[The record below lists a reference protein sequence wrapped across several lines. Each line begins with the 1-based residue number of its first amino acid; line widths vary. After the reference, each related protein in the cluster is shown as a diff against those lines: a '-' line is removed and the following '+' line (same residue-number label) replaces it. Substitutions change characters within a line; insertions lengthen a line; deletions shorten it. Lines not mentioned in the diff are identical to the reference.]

1 MTGTDPADRRPVY
14 EPADSYYAATA
25 NAAPRRPPL
34 AGTTDCDV
42 CVVGAGIAGCS
53 AALNLAER
61 GYRVALLEAQR
72 VGHGGSGR
80 SGGQMIY
87 GYARDMPV
95 IERLVSAADAQR
107 LWQLSQEAI
116 ETTVGR
122 IRKHDIRCDLRLG
135 HLSAAIKPRQRE
147 ELIRF
152 KADMEERYG
161 YGGMELLT
169 GAALRAQID
178 SSRYLAA
185 LRDGRSGHLHPLNY
199 TLGLAVA
206 AEAAGAVI
214 HEHSPAI
221 ALTTGSTCTV
231 QTPGGLVRSRFL
243 VLTGG
248 AYMDGLVPELRRKIM
263 PVGTYITSTEPLGE
277 PRARALLPDDA
288 AVTDTNFVLDY
299 FRRTADHR
307 LLFGGR
313 VSYSTFQPPRLAA
326 TLRQRM
332 LQVFPQLADA
342 RQAYTWGGFVDIT
355 INRFPHFG
363 RLAPNAYFA
372 HGFSG
377 HGIALTGL
385 AGKLLGEVIA
395 GQAERFDLFAKV
407 RHRDFPGGNVM
418 RMPLLVLAMTWF
430 RLRDL
435 L

>member
-1 MTGTDPADRRPVY
+1 MPAN

-25 NAAPRRPPL
+25 NPAPRRAPL
-34 AGTTDCDV
+34 TGMTDCDV
-42 CVVGAGIAGCS
+42 CVVGAGITGCS

-61 GYRVALLEAQR
+61 GYRVVLLEAQR

-80 SGGQMIY
+80 SGGQMIH
-87 GYARDMPV
+87 GYARDMPEV
-95 IERLVSAADAQR
+95 ERLVSADDARR
-107 LWQLSQEAI
+107 LWQLSQEAL
-116 ETTVGR
+116 ETTVSR
-122 IRKHDIRCDLRLG
+122 IRRHDIRCNLRFG

-147 ELIRF
+147 ELSRF
-152 KADMEERYG
+152 QAYMEARYG
-161 YGGMELLT
+161 HEGMEMLT

-178 SSRYLAA
+178 SSRYIAA
-185 LRDGRSGHLHPLNY
+185 LRDHRSGHLHPLNY
-199 TLGLAVA
+199 TLGLAEA
-206 AEAAGAVI
+206 AAAAGARVC
-214 HEHSPAI
+214 EHSRAVAI
-221 ALTTGSTCTV
+221 TTGGTCVV
-231 QTPGGLVRSRFL
+231 QTPGGAVRSRFL

-248 AYMDGLVPELRRKIM
+248 AYMNELVPELRRKIM
-263 PVGTYITSTEPLGE
+263 PVGTYITATEPLGE
-277 PRARALLPDDA
+277 DRARALLPGNA

-313 VSYSTFQPPRLAA
+313 VSYSTYQPLRLAA
-326 TLRQRM
+326 ALRRRM
-332 LQVFPQLADA
+332 LQVFPQLAGVQ
-342 RQAYTWGGFVDIT
+342 QAYTWGGFVDIT

-377 HGIALTGL
+377 HGIALTGQ
-385 AGKLLGEVIA
+385 AGKLLAEVIA
-395 GQAERFDLFAKV
+395 GQAERFDLFAKI
-407 RHRDFPGGNVM
+407 RHRDFPGGKLM

>member
-1 MTGTDPADRRPVY
+1 VKGTDPAGRAPIR
-14 EPADSYYAATA
+14 EPADSYYAASA
-25 NAAPRRPPL
+25 NPATERAPL
-34 AGTTDCDV
+34 AGAVDCDV
-42 CVVGAGIAGCS
+42 CVVGAGITGCS

-61 GYRVALLEAQR
+61 GYRVVLLEGHR

-87 GYARDMPV
+87 GYARDMPEV
-95 IERLVSAADAQR
+95 ERLVSAEDAQR

-116 ETTVGR
+116 ETTVSR
-122 IRKHDIRCDLRLG
+122 IRRHAIQCDLNFG
-135 HLSAAIKPRQRE
+135 HLSAAIKPRQHE

-152 KADMEERYG
+152 RHYMEDRYG
-161 YGGMELLT
+161 YAGMELLT

-178 SSRYLAA
+178 STRYVAA
-185 LRDGRSGHLHPLNY
+185 LRDARSGHLHPLNY
-199 TLGLAVA
+199 TLGLAA
-206 AEAAGAVI
+206 AAQAAGVII
-214 HEHSPAI
+214 HEHSPAQRI
-221 ALTTGSTCTV
+221 ITGERCVV
-231 QTPGGLVRSRFL
+231 QTPGGQVRCRFL

-248 AYMDGLVPELRRKIM
+248 AYMDELVPELRRKIM
-263 PVGTYITSTEPLGE
+263 PVGTYITATEPLGE
-277 PRARALLPDDA
+277 ERARRLLPHNA

-326 TLRQRM
+326 ILRQRM
-332 LQVFPQLADA
+332 LQVFPPLADV

-363 RLAPNAYFA
+363 RIAPNAFFA

-385 AGKLLGEVIA
+385 AGKLLAEAVA

-407 RHRDFPGGNVM
+407 RHRDFPGGKAM
-418 RMPLLVLAMTWF
+418 RMPLLVIAMTWF